1 MTEIVTKGMQNQM
14 PAFGEFLGPAKTH
27 LLTAYVWGLGGVK
40 GDAKPAAAAEQAGMS
55 GMGGMSG
62 MAADKK

>member
-1 MTEIVTKGMQNQM
+1 M

-27 LLTAYVWGLGGVK
+27 LLTAYVWGMGGGVK
-40 GDAKPAAAAEQAGMS
+40 GEAKPATAEQAGMS
-55 GMGGMSG
+55 GMSGMAG